1 MIKCNS
7 VLIRKIVITED
18 FSLNEIFERRGRIY
32 TFLNPVSYLLALE
45 IKRYLVVS
53 MAFLLMVQYW
63 FPPYVY
69 YIVNESQGV
78 VLI

>member
-45 IKRYLVVS
+45 NKEIFGSFDGIIGFRHT
-53 MAFLLMVQYW
+53 F
-63 FPPYVY
+63 
-69 YIVNESQGV
+69 I
-78 VLI
+78 I

>member
-45 IKRYLVVS
+45 NKEI
-53 MAFLLMVQYW
+53 FGI
-63 FPPYVY
+63 FDG
-69 YIVNESQGV
+69 I
-78 VLI
+78 